1 MARSKGESAI
11 RREGKRKEK
20 ERLKH
25 IEQANKMLIPVPKAT
40 RESLKLISFDP
51 SGTFRFEGNRW
62 VRVYRV
68 CENHEGNESFSLSE
82 LSKKLHTKMKI
93 TKVVA
98 AGIWAPEKTG
108 CFVTLTASG
117 ETYDEVRSIYMEDE
131 EALKSQISL
140 IGLDVDDVFNIITK
154 HSRENPFS
162 YASMVREKKDWMKEF
177 PKVAEESNYFLL
189 DGAYG
194 ECCFSLQFP
203 SDLLANVSEKL
214 TELGCSIVVSLE
226 LNPIGEE
233 DNLDFNR
240 SLEKRYNRRI
250 TNGMTTTDYFN
261 ASYELLFL
269 CDSADAREIIEKTI
283 FHMYSKEGFI
293 LSPSIGMQEKA
304 VKGIL
309 SLGLIENGNM
319 RNVATAVIDQI
330 RVLGGNH
337 GSN

>member
-1 MARSKGESAI
+1 MARSKGERAI
-11 RREGKRKEK
+11 RHEEKRKEK
-20 ERLKH
+20 ERLKC

-40 RESLKLISFDP
+40 RENLKLISFDP

-62 VRVYRV
+62 VRVYKV
-68 CENHEGNESFSLSE
+68 CENQKENKGFSISE
-82 LSKKLHTKMKI
+82 IAGKLHTKMKI

-98 AGIWAPEKTG
+98 AGILASGKTG

-117 ETYDEVRSIYMEDE
+117 DTYDEVRSIYMEDE
-131 EALKSQISL
+131 EALKGQISL
-140 IGLDVDDVFNIITK
+140 ISLDVDEVFNVITK
-154 HSRENPFS
+154 QSGENIFS
-162 YASMVREKKDWMKEF
+162 YASMVRGKKDWMKEF
-177 PKVAEESNYFLL
+177 PEVAEESDYFLL

-203 SDLLANVSEKL
+203 SELLANVSEKL
-214 TELGCSIVVSLE
+214 TELGCPIVVSLE

-240 SLEKRYNRRI
+240 SLEKRYNRRL

-261 ASYELLFL
+261 ASYELLFI

-283 FHMYSKEGFI
+283 FFMYSKEGFI

-309 SLGLIENGNM
+309 SLGLMEHSNM
-319 RNVATAVIDQI
+319 RNVPAAVIDQI
-330 RVLGGNH
+330 RM
-337 GSN
+337 